1 MQIELSNFLE
11 HLWPAVRAR
20 VGFKNE
26 FEKTT
31 LKTMHWAEN
40 NYLCL
45 LFVVSLSFKCFW
57 VDYASVYKIS
67 KSQESIFKSFEG
79 PSPASFSFIFG
90 PFKQYKFH
98 NEQMWKNLSSSG
110 AEIRTPY
117 LSTRSLPSLPLDV
130 YFNGRHRSR
139 ARLHKSNIINF
150 KITFSLPPVKRLIWL
165 WI

>member
-1 MQIELSNFLE
+1 MQIELSYFLE

-79 PSPASFSFIFG
+79 PSPASFSFWSFQAVQISQWTNVKKIYLHPALRFELHTSR
-90 PFKQYKFH
+90 PEASPPYH
-98 NEQMWKNLSSSG
+98 LMYTLS
-110 AEIRTPY
+110 ADIDHVPVCTNQ
-117 LSTRSLPSLPLDV
+117 TSLTSKL
-130 YFNGRHRSR
+130 RSR
-139 ARLHKSNIINF
+139 CRRSN
-150 KITFSLPPVKRLIWL
+150 V
-165 WI
+165 